1 MEWCACKQQDRE
13 TQEARATA
21 RNEKL
26 ETALECINYIYYM
39 LKAQKCDRLNV
50 HFTYRVRKSGK
61 LFSLHTLNRLSISAK
76 YAFAYNVGYFYKKGG
91 SRGKSVSYTHLTL
104 PTKRIV

>member
-1 MEWCACKQQDRE
+1 
-13 TQEARATA
+13 
-21 RNEKL
+21 
-26 ETALECINYIYYM
+26 M
-39 LKAQKCDRLNV
+39 LKAQKCDRLDV

-91 SRGKSVSYTHLTL
+91 SRGKLIPPPDRSPPPPPKKEMFGNLVKVCGEIKKLSFYLLLDNRHQ
-104 PTKRIV
+104 